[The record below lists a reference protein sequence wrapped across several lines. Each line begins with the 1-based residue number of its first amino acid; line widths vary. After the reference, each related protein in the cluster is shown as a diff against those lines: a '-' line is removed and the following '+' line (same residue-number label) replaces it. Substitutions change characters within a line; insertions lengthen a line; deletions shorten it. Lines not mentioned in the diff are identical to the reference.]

1 MKKPAKDFTLVVGNI
16 AEFLTSQGWVQGR
29 EKAGLRYYDAPASMG
44 VTGGF
49 AVALPTDPLRPGI
62 DNLIVSALDTLGS
75 LYDRNLSGLY
85 EQVAATNDLTSPTTL
100 SVRFLDD
107 QTAQGVMPLPS
118 IAAFVTGIEKTI
130 YEAVKF
136 KIGDTSKSTVEK
148 ASRFLRDCAFL
159 QTARGSFV
167 ASIELPAVMLRQP
180 QLFPDSPPALAS
192 SQVCTSL
199 FSAIKFLNEHIL
211 QSTVDYETHDLIANA
226 LELFNPELLDALS
239 TVLIGPEVAE
249 IEFAMRTGDQRRATS
264 TGQLTP
270 EITGRLRE
278 YVKFIREHLHG
289 IDLIDVQGPIV
300 ELRSRDPH
308 GNRNHIGIATTLQG
322 DRTFV
327 TATLN
332 NEQYDVAVVA
342 HRAKGVVRLKGK
354 GMQLKTQLR
363 VTEIEIFETV
373 LG

>member
-1 MKKPAKDFTLVVGNI
+1 MRRQAKDFTSVVRNL
-16 AEFLTSQGWVQGR
+16 AEFLIAQGWTLGR
-29 EKAGLRYYDAPASMG
+29 EKAGLRYYEAPQSVG

-49 AVALPTDPLRPGI
+49 SIALPTDPRRPGI
-62 DNLIVSALDTLGS
+62 DNLIISALDTLGEI
-75 LYDRNLSGLY
+75 YDRNLSGLY
-85 EQVAATNDLTSPTTL
+85 EEAAATNDLASPTTL
-100 SVRFLDD
+100 SVRFVDEKT
-107 QTAQGVMPLPS
+107 TAGGMPLPS
-118 IAAFVTGIEKTI
+118 MAAFVQGIEKTL

-136 KIGDTSKSTVEK
+136 KIGDASKSTVEK
-148 ASRFLRDCAFL
+148 AQRFIKDCAFL

-167 ASIELPAVMLRQP
+167 ARIEVPAVMLRQP
-180 QLFPDSPPALAS
+180 QLLPDAPPALAS
-192 SQVCTSL
+192 SQLCASL
-199 FSAIKFLNEHIL
+199 FSAIDFLNKRIL
-211 QSTVDYETHDLIANA
+211 QSTVDYETDDLVAHA

-239 TVLIGPEVAE
+239 KVLIGPEVAE
-249 IEFAMRTGDQRRATS
+249 AEFAMQTGDQRRATS
-264 TGQLTP
+264 TGQISSENTS
-270 EITGRLRE
+270 RLRE

-308 GNRNHIGIATTLQG
+308 GNRNHIGIATTFHG

-332 NEQYDVAVVA
+332 NEQYDIAVVA
-342 HRAKGVVRLKGK
+342 HRAKGAVRLRGR

-363 VTEIEIFETV
+363 VTEIEAFEAT